1 MAAAPVRL
9 WVRTEPFLLGALPA
23 PPPARLAPHY
33 LRKVAAYARARAGEG
48 CFPRLA
54 WPRWRHIACGKLQ
67 LGCDLAWLYF
77 ELFHSLLRR
86 DPPARLEWAE
96 AEAACGSAEEL
107 ERERSKAGAWAGV
120 GLGVTSLAWGGLTPV
135 LSPLGQLS
143 VDTLQFLLFLYVQQV
158 HKVSLRRSLIG
169 EEWPSPRTRSPS
181 LTGKSTGENK
191 VFAAVG
197 FFLVW
202 ETAKCCPGVGWK
214 GAGLFLGGC
223 HCLWYKLSWNHI

>member
-1 MAAAPVRL
+1 MEAAAPVRL

-67 LGCDLAWLYF
+67 LGRGLAWLYF

-86 DPPARLEWAE
+86 DPPATLEWAE

-107 ERERSKAGAWAGV
+107 EQERSKAGARAGV
-120 GLGVTSLAWGGLTPV
+120 GLGGARPGLARPNVCFVLSWPALRGHSAVPAVPVRAAGSQGVSAEVSDWGGMAQP
-135 LSPLGQLS
+135 Q
-143 VDTLQFLLFLYVQQV
+143 D
-158 HKVSLRRSLIG
+158 
-169 EEWPSPRTRSPS
+169 
-181 LTGKSTGENK
+181 
-191 VFAAVG
+191 
-197 FFLVW
+197 
-202 ETAKCCPGVGWK
+202 
-214 GAGLFLGGC
+214 
-223 HCLWYKLSWNHI
+223 